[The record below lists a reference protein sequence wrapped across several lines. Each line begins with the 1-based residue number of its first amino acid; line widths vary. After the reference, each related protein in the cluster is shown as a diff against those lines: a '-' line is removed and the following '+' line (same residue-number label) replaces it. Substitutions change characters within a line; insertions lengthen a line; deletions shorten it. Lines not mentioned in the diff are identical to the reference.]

1 MAFVPLCLVVLA
13 ALVHAT
19 WNLLAKRAGN
29 AGADFVFA
37 YNAFA
42 CLAYGPWVA
51 WLLIEQ
57 ATAWSPSA
65 VGFVLLS
72 GLLHLGY
79 GLCLQRGYE
88 VADLSVVY
96 PVARGTGPLLS
107 SLGAFALLGETPT
120 PGGVSGLLAV
130 VVGIGLISSQG
141 DLAAFRR
148 PGGQA
153 GIWWGTA
160 TGGLIAAYTVVDAFA
175 VKQLGVHPVIL
186 NWSTNLLQFLLLAP
200 LVARNRV
207 RARQRMRGRWLLAGA
222 VGLLLP
228 LAYILVLTALG
239 MGAPLSVVAP
249 TREMS
254 MMVGALL
261 GMVVLKEAVG
271 AWRLVGC
278 AVMIAG
284 ILALG
289 RA

>member
-1 MAFVPLCLVVLA
+1 M
-13 ALVHAT
+13 
-19 WNLLAKRAGN
+19 
-29 AGADFVFA
+29 
-37 YNAFA
+37 
-42 CLAYGPWVA
+42 
-51 WLLIEQ
+51 
-57 ATAWSPSA
+57 
-65 VGFVLLS
+65 
-72 GLLHLGY
+72 
-79 GLCLQRGYE
+79 
-88 VADLSVVY
+88 
-96 PVARGTGPLLS
+96 
-107 SLGAFALLGETPT
+107 
-120 PGGVSGLLAV
+120 SGLLAV

-141 DLAAFRR
+141 NLAAFRR

-254 MMVGALL
+254 MMVGAPL